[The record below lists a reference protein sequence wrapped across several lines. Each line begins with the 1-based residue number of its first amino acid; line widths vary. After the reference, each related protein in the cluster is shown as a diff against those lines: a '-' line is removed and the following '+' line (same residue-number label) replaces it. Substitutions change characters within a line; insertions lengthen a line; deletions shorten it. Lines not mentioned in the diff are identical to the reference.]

1 MKTSKLKELRK
12 IAGIS
17 QEQLARK
24 CDLSIALIRQYE
36 QCRLKIEGAKYQTLL
51 CISNVLGVPFWEL
64 FDDQDLAKTAM
75 CNTCCR
81 GCIRRNDN

>member
-1 MKTSKLKELRK
+1 MSKLQEIRK
-12 IAGIS
+12 SAGMS

-36 QCRLKIEGAKYQTLL
+36 QSRLRIEGAKYQTLL

-64 FDDQDLAKTAM
+64 FDDQDLAKDAM

-81 GCIRRNDN
+81 GCMRRNDN